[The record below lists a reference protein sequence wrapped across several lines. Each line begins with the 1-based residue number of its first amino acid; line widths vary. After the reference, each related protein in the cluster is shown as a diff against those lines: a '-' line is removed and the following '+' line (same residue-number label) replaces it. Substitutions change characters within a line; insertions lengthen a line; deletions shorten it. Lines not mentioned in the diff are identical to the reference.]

1 MGRTTKRILS
11 ITLAFAVTLAS
22 VCGGVRIHGVTPD
35 TKAAKAAEAAGLYI
49 SNVAVSY
56 ASSREA
62 AEKELGEEYTVLENK
77 VGECFVG
84 YTTTDDPDLAIRDI
98 KVQSMTGKYSV
109 SDYEEL
115 LKNHKDAID
124 DQVDIF
130 VPALIEFTKNYD
142 SDMDAAL
149 IICKHLNCFYED
161 DSDMAFG
168 DYLLE
173 QGRRLT
179 GDAKDATARKELEK
193 IFVEGNDDLIRQMEN
208 LITQGIDTKVTIKG
222 TWVTRMSELGPRGLI
237 DLYKQSFKNLRSDS
251 AVKKQLEKDFGEDA
265 AMLLKE
271 LPKLQTYLRERT
283 DSDVAK
289 AIEDGDEKKVE
300 ALSDEIGDTE
310 NIWDQKDDPTIPEI
324 AESMG
329 ESMDRL
335 TDAVEYNENAAMGA
349 LKLFLKGISYGDQ
362 TMYDFLMNENIEKS
376 DLYTFAYVL
385 SAGQKS
391 IIRDVGLYSVFQSA
405 MSGYAEE
412 DEENAD
418 LDDVISEKSF
428 SIYDGV
434 DRDVFKGDTAL
445 TEDALKRMQ
454 TDNDNSFL
462 TMPPAVSG
470 LLAIAA
476 LAVGTYCFVKLT
488 SIVLNG
494 GVVTKVKYVHQTVTY
509 IQGENSLAFK
519 TANKAANLIVDECNI
534 MMENQYALQ
543 AKYIEQKGLVKDFKL
558 DVNFKKVEPDFFE
571 TKVKS
576 LYQELKAKGN
586 YEKVVNMSEATKKQF
601 LDERWAEFKK
611 LNDERIK
618 ILNSKT
624 VLEQTQKQTSYT
636 RIGIGARV
644 LYVIGALAA
653 FAFAGYEIYQMVKKD
668 PKVEFTEI
676 PANMVNRTYDEDEIN
691 YMTYSVA
698 KTKDGKKADL
708 RNWKGNQWV
717 ALYTTSDENAGE
729 PILASSFA
737 ASESNT
743 TSDANMA
750 PVSEFCYKDAY
761 NISEKKAAYLFF
773 KTGMQAPDAADE
785 DPDQPGAANDGVA
798 GTPETEAAVFGWSG
812 MLWIILVL
820 VVIVGVGVG
829 TAIYIRKRKR

>member
-1 MGRTTKRILS
+1 MVRTSKSILS
-11 ITLAFAVTLAS
+11 ITLSLAVTLAS

-49 SNVAVSY
+49 SDVAVSY

-77 VGECFVG
+77 IGESWVG
-84 YTTTDDPDLAIRDI
+84 YTTTDDPDLAIRDM
-98 KVQSMTGKYSV
+98 KVQAMNGKYSV
-109 SDYEEL
+109 SDYKEV
-115 LKNHKDAID
+115 LKNHQETIK
-124 DQVDIF
+124 DQVDIL

-142 SDMDAAL
+142 SDMDAAVVV
-149 IICKHLNCFYED
+149 CKHLNCFYED
-161 DSDMAFG
+161 DTDMAFG

-173 QGRRLT
+173 QGRKLIT
-179 GDAKDATARKELEK
+179 DANDATAKKELEK
-193 IFVEGNDDLIRQMEN
+193 IYVEANSDLIQQMEN
-208 LITQGIDTKVTIKG
+208 LITQGIDTKVNKKG

-237 DLYKQSFKNLRSDS
+237 DMYKQSFKNLRSDS
-251 AVKKQLEKDFGEDA
+251 AVKKQLEKDYGEDA

-283 DSDVAK
+283 SSDVAK
-289 AIEDGDEKKVE
+289 AIENGDEKKVE

-310 NIWDQKDDPTIPEI
+310 SIWDQKDDPTIPEI

-335 TDAVEYNENAAMGA
+335 TDAVDYNENAAMGA

-412 DEENAD
+412 DEESYIFD
-418 LDDVISEKSF
+418 EVGEKAF

-434 DRDVFKGDTAL
+434 DRDVFNGDTAL

-476 LAVGTYCFVKLT
+476 LAVGTYCSVKLT

-494 GVVTKVKYVHQTVTY
+494 GVVTKVKYVNQTVTY

-558 DVNFKKVEPDFFE
+558 DVNVKKVEPDFFE

-611 LNDERIK
+611 LDAERVK
-618 ILNSKT
+618 ILNSET
-624 VLEQTQKQTSYT
+624 VLKQTQKQTSYT

-676 PANMVNRTYDEDEIN
+676 PANMVNRTYDEDELN
-691 YMTYSVA
+691 YMTYTVA

-708 RNWKGNQWV
+708 R
-717 ALYTTSDENAGE
+717 
-729 PILASSFA
+729 
-737 ASESNT
+737 
-743 TSDANMA
+743 
-750 PVSEFCYKDAY
+750 
-761 NISEKKAAYLFF
+761 
-773 KTGMQAPDAADE
+773 
-785 DPDQPGAANDGVA
+785 
-798 GTPETEAAVFGWSG
+798 
-812 MLWIILVL
+812 
-820 VVIVGVGVG
+820 
-829 TAIYIRKRKR
+829 